1 MPVSSTPLY
10 EKQQTKENNVPYKE
24 SGMSGRGVG
33 ERNSSYCAT
42 VFFSRLDDCL
52 ETLRGSWGKGVPDF
66 PISPSHFMSG
76 TGGVGCFMPLQACL
90 SGRRWESREAV
101 IAAQSQPQH
110 TGWSPRARRAN
121 SCKDVTSEPLL
132 TTAFPRFAFP
142 LTTLVCLSC
151 WTHFSLFSLLPLLIL
166 LPHYPPPTR
175 ATAYLISDC
184 LAITLSTFVLCLYPV
199 ITWQISSP
207 EKWQPSFTIFFFP
220 AWMAIY

>member
-1 MPVSSTPLY
+1 M
-10 EKQQTKENNVPYKE
+10 
-24 SGMSGRGVG
+24 G
-33 ERNSSYCAT
+33 E
-42 VFFSRLDDCL
+42 
-52 ETLRGSWGKGVPDF
+52 
-66 PISPSHFMSG
+66 
-76 TGGVGCFMPLQACL
+76 
-90 SGRRWESREAV
+90 REAV

-207 EKWQPSFTIFFFP
+207 EKWQPSFTIFFFSRLDGYLLEKSPKDFCFSWLICHPWRFLPSVATWHFHSLFKPFLTRALPRP
-220 AWMAIY
+220 APHHSRWPCFSLHTGQYKNQKQAAGSCSVGTL